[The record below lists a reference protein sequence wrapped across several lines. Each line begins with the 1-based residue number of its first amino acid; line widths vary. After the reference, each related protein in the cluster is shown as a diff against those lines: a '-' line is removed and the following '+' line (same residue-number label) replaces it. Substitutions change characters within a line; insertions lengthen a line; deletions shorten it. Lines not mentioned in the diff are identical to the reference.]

1 MLVSVLQAKIRYATI
16 TASNPEYKGSI
27 TIDEDLMDSMGVCEW
42 QVCDVNAMAQDQYGG
57 PPFRGQTYILPG
69 KRGTG
74 CVETNGALAYHLSVN
89 DIAHINVYCLKDV
102 ETAKTHKPIIIESNQ

>member
-27 TIDEDLMDSMGVCEW
+27 TIDEDLMDEMGVVQW
-42 QVCDVNAMAQDQYGG
+42 QACDVNAMAQDQYGG

-74 CVETNGALAYHLSVN
+74 CVETNGALSYHLSVN
-89 DIAHINVYCLKDV
+89 DIAHINIYCLISSELAV
-102 ETAKTHKPIIIESNQ
+102 SHKPIIIESNK